1 MATDVKD
8 GEERS
13 RLEERQTDFQRLVS
27 RSALEWRL
35 TFDAIASP
43 LLLVEPDG
51 RIIRMNE
58 AARDLAGTTYEVAI
72 HRPLAVLGDCQP
84 WKSIDPLL
92 WEVADSGRRASLQV
106 REGDKAWDISV
117 SPVEGPDGARWAVVV
132 ILDISDVVRLQ
143 ESLRRSETMSVLGAL
158 VAGVAHEVRN
168 PLFGISATLDA
179 FESKFKRRKEYQR
192 YLEVLRDRVGRLNE
206 LMRQLLDYG
215 KPQRLELSAVCPEEV
230 MAAAVEACS
239 PLAATAGVEVVLEPP
254 AGLPRLTADR
264 NRVVQ
269 IFQNLLE
276 NAIQHSKKGEMVVFR
291 AEPDGENVRFLIED
305 SGPGFRPEDLDRMFE
320 PFYSRRRGGT
330 GLGLSIVQRIA
341 EQHGGGIK
349 AANRPEGGAVMR
361 VVLPAA

>member
-1 MATDVKD
+1 MAIDVKD
-8 GEERS
+8 GEERA
-13 RLEERQTDFQRLVS
+13 RAQERQTELQRLIS
-27 RSALEWRL
+27 RSAQEWRL

-43 LLLVEPDG
+43 LLLLEPDG

-58 AARDLAGTTYEVAI
+58 AARDLAGATYEGAI
-72 HRPLAVLGDCQP
+72 HRPLAVLGDRHP
-84 WKSIDPLL
+84 WKVVEPLL
-92 WEVADSGRRASLQV
+92 WEVADTGRRCSAQV
-106 REGDKAWDISV
+106 REGEKSWDVAV
-117 SPVEGPDGARWAVVV
+117 SPVEGPDGGRWAVVV
-132 ILDISDVVRLQ
+132 ILDISDTVRLQ

-192 YLEVLRDRVGRLNE
+192 YLEVLRERVGRLNG
-206 LMRQLLDYG
+206 LMQQLLDYG
-215 KPQRLELSAVCPEEV
+215 KPQRLDLAQVCPREV

-239 PLAATAGVEVVLEPP
+239 PLAARAGVEVVQDLPP
-254 AGLPRLTADR
+254 DVPRLTVDR
-264 NRVVQ
+264 NRVIQ

-276 NAIQHSKKGEMVVFR
+276 NAIQHSPAGGTVVFR
-291 AEPDGENVRFLIED
+291 AEPAGELVRLSIED
-305 SGPGFRPEDLDRMFE
+305 SGPGFRPEDLDRIFE

-341 EQHGGGIK
+341 EQHGGCIT

-361 VVLPAA
+361 VALPAG